1 MRHLLDFQDISKN
14 HLENLIERTRSLEVK
29 PENLDCM
36 TLLKFDEP
44 STRTR
49 LSFAIAAEKL
59 GIKTFESSDVISAK
73 QKGEMLQH
81 ELETY
86 ISMGIEILVLRTKEN
101 NINDYREF
109 KEIGIISGG
118 FGNKSH
124 PTQALIDISTLY
136 SFDKLTDTSTPVT
149 YVGDVKHSRVF
160 ESGRQLL
167 NLLGYKVG
175 VFTDQNL
182 LPDNKNDLEIYE
194 SWDEVFEN
202 SNSIELLRVQK
213 ERMLDIEKINFDNYI
228 KNYQLTKKILD
239 KSQKDLIV
247 LHPMPINIGIE
258 ISEDAIEDKKIKYI
272 DQLSHAIPSRIAA
285 YKYVKGEIWL
295 KFLDL

>member
-1 MRHLLDFQDISKN
+1 MRHFLDFQDINKN

-36 TLLKFDEP
+36 ALLKFDEP

-49 LSFAIAAEKL
+49 LSFSVAAEKL

-73 QKGEMLQH
+73 QKGEILKH
-81 ELETY
+81 EVETY
-86 ISMGIEILVLRTKEN
+86 VSMGIEILVLRTKEN
-101 NINDYREF
+101 NIDDYREF
-109 KEIGIISGG
+109 EDIAVISAG

-124 PTQALIDISTLY
+124 PTQALVDISTLY
-136 SFDKLTDTSTPVT
+136 SLNKINEKRTPVT

-167 NLLGYKVG
+167 NLLGFKVG
-175 VFTDQNL
+175 VFTDKNL

-194 SWDEVFEN
+194 SWGEVFEN
-202 SNSIELLRVQK
+202 SNAIELLRVQK
-213 ERMLDIEKINFDNYI
+213 ERLQDKEEINFDEYI
-228 KNYQLTKKILD
+228 NSYQLTKDVLN
-239 KSQKDLIV
+239 KSQSDMAV

-258 ISEDAIEDKKIKYI
+258 ISEDAIEDSKIKYK
-272 DQLSHAIPSRIAA
+272 DQLSHAIPSRIVAF
-285 YKYVKGEIWL
+285 KYVRDEI
-295 KFLDL
+295 

>member
-36 TLLKFDEP
+36 ALLKFDEP

-49 LSFAIAAEKL
+49 LSFAVAAEKL

-73 QKGEMLQH
+73 QKGEILKH
-81 ELETY
+81 EVETY
-86 ISMGIEILVLRTKEN
+86 VSMGIEILVLRTREN
-101 NINDYREF
+101 NIDDYREF
-109 KEIGIISGG
+109 EDIAVISAG

-124 PTQALIDISTLY
+124 PTQALVDISTLY
-136 SFDKLTDTSTPVT
+136 SLNKINEKRTPVT

-167 NLLGYKVG
+167 NLLGFKVG
-175 VFTDQNL
+175 VFTDKNL

-202 SNSIELLRVQK
+202 SNAIELLRVQK
-213 ERMLDIEKINFDNYI
+213 ERLQDNEEINFDEYI
-228 KNYQLTKKILD
+228 NSYQLTKDVLN
-239 KSQKDLIV
+239 KSQSDMAV

-258 ISEDAIEDKKIKYI
+258 ISEDAIEDSKIKYK
-272 DQLSHAIPSRIAA
+272 DQLSHAIPSRIVAF
-285 YKYVKGEIWL
+285 KYVRDEI
-295 KFLDL
+295 

>member
-1 MRHLLDFQDISKN
+1 MRHLLDFQDINKN

-36 TLLKFDEP
+36 ALLKFDEP

-49 LSFAIAAEKL
+49 LSFAVAAEKL

-73 QKGEMLQH
+73 QKGEILKH
-81 ELETY
+81 EVETY
-86 ISMGIEILVLRTKEN
+86 VSMGIEILVLRTKEN
-101 NINDYREF
+101 NIDDYREF
-109 KEIGIISGG
+109 EDIAVISAG

-124 PTQALIDISTLY
+124 PTQALVDISTLY
-136 SFDKLTDTSTPVT
+136 SLIKINEKRTPVT

-167 NLLGYKVG
+167 NLLGFKVG
-175 VFTDQNL
+175 VFTDKNL

-194 SWDEVFEN
+194 SWGEVFEN
-202 SNSIELLRVQK
+202 SNAIELLRVQK
-213 ERMLDIEKINFDNYI
+213 ERLQDKEEINFDEYI
-228 KNYQLTKKILD
+228 NSYQLTKDVLN
-239 KSQKDLIV
+239 KSQSDMAV

-258 ISEDAIEDKKIKYI
+258 ISEDAIEDSKIKYK
-272 DQLSHAIPSRIAA
+272 DQLSHAIPSRIVAF
-285 YKYVKGEIWL
+285 KYVRDEI
-295 KFLDL
+295 

>member
-1 MRHLLDFQDISKN
+1 MRHLLDFQDINKN
-14 HLENLIERTRSLEVK
+14 RLENLIEKTRSLEVK

-36 TLLKFDEP
+36 ALLKFDEP

-49 LSFAIAAEKL
+49 LSFAVAAEKL

-73 QKGEMLQH
+73 QKGEILKH
-81 ELETY
+81 EVETY
-86 ISMGIEILVLRTKEN
+86 VSMGIEILVLRTKEN
-101 NINDYREF
+101 NIDDYREF
-109 KEIGIISGG
+109 EDIAVISAG

-124 PTQALIDISTLY
+124 PTQALVDISTLY
-136 SFDKLTDTSTPVT
+136 SLNKINEIRTPVT

-167 NLLGYKVG
+167 NLLGFKVG
-175 VFTDQNL
+175 VFTDKNL

-202 SNSIELLRVQK
+202 SNAIELLRVQK
-213 ERMLDIEKINFDNYI
+213 ERLQDKEEINFDEYI
-228 KNYQLTKKILD
+228 NSYQLTKDVLN
-239 KSQKDLIV
+239 KSQSDLAV

-258 ISEDAIEDKKIKYI
+258 ISEDAIEDSKIKYK
-272 DQLSHAIPSRIAA
+272 DQLSHAIPSRIVAF
-285 YKYVKGEIWL
+285 KYVRDEI
-295 KFLDL
+295 

>member
-1 MRHLLDFQDISKN
+1 MRHFLDFQDINKN

-36 TLLKFDEP
+36 ALLKFDEP

-49 LSFAIAAEKL
+49 LSFAVAAEKL

-73 QKGEMLQH
+73 QKGEILKH
-81 ELETY
+81 EVETY
-86 ISMGIEILVLRTKEN
+86 VSMGIEILVLRTREN
-101 NINDYREF
+101 NIDDYREF
-109 KEIGIISGG
+109 EDIAVISAG

-124 PTQALIDISTLY
+124 PTQALVDISTLY
-136 SFDKLTDTSTPVT
+136 SLNKINEKRTPVT

-167 NLLGYKVG
+167 NLLGFKVG
-175 VFTDQNL
+175 VFTDKNL
-182 LPDNKNDLEIYE
+182 LPNNKNDLEIYE

-202 SNSIELLRVQK
+202 SNAIELLRVQK
-213 ERMLDIEKINFDNYI
+213 ERLQDNEEINFDEYI
-228 KNYQLTKKILD
+228 NSYQLTKDVLN
-239 KSQKDLIV
+239 KSQSDLAV

-258 ISEDAIEDKKIKYI
+258 ISEDAIEDSKIKYK
-272 DQLSHAIPSRIAA
+272 DQLSHAIPSRIVAF
-285 YKYVKGEIWL
+285 KYVRDEI
-295 KFLDL
+295 

>member
-1 MRHLLDFQDISKN
+1 MRHFLDFQDINKN

-36 TLLKFDEP
+36 ALLKFDEP

-49 LSFAIAAEKL
+49 LSFAVAAEKL

-73 QKGEMLQH
+73 QKGEILKH
-81 ELETY
+81 EVETY
-86 ISMGIEILVLRTKEN
+86 VSMGIEILVLRTKEN
-101 NINDYREF
+101 NIDDYREF
-109 KEIGIISGG
+109 EDIAVISAG

-124 PTQALIDISTLY
+124 PTQALVDISTLY
-136 SFDKLTDTSTPVT
+136 SLNKINEKRTPVT

-167 NLLGYKVG
+167 NLLGFKVG
-175 VFTDQNL
+175 VFTDKNL

-194 SWDEVFEN
+194 SWGEVFEN
-202 SNSIELLRVQK
+202 SNAIELLRVQK
-213 ERMLDIEKINFDNYI
+213 ERLQEKEEINFDEYI
-228 KNYQLTKKILD
+228 NSYQLTKDVLN
-239 KSQKDLIV
+239 KSQSDLAV

-258 ISEDAIEDKKIKYI
+258 ISEDAIEDSKIKYK
-272 DQLSHAIPSRIAA
+272 DQLSHAIPSRIVAF
-285 YKYVKGEIWL
+285 KYVRDEI
-295 KFLDL
+295 

>member
-36 TLLKFDEP
+36 ALLKFDEP

-49 LSFAIAAEKL
+49 LSFAVAAEKL

-73 QKGEMLQH
+73 QKGEILKH
-81 ELETY
+81 EVETY
-86 ISMGIEILVLRTKEN
+86 VSMGIEILVLRTKEN
-101 NINDYREF
+101 NIDDYREF
-109 KEIGIISGG
+109 EDIAVISAG

-124 PTQALIDISTLY
+124 PTQALVDISTLY
-136 SFDKLTDTSTPVT
+136 SLNKINEKRTPVT

-167 NLLGYKVG
+167 NLLGFKVG
-175 VFTDQNL
+175 VFTDKNL

-194 SWDEVFEN
+194 SWGEVFEN
-202 SNSIELLRVQK
+202 SNAIELLRVQK
-213 ERMLDIEKINFDNYI
+213 ERLQDKEEINFDEYI
-228 KNYQLTKKILD
+228 NSYQLTKDVLN
-239 KSQKDLIV
+239 KSQSDLAV

-258 ISEDAIEDKKIKYI
+258 ISEDAIEDSKIKYK
-272 DQLSHAIPSRIAA
+272 DQLSHAIPSRIVAF
-285 YKYVKGEIWL
+285 KYVRDEI
-295 KFLDL
+295 

>member
-1 MRHLLDFQDISKN
+1 MRHFLDFQDINKN

-36 TLLKFDEP
+36 ALLKFDEP

-49 LSFAIAAEKL
+49 LSFAVAAEKL

-73 QKGEMLQH
+73 QKGEILKH
-81 ELETY
+81 EVETY
-86 ISMGIEILVLRTKEN
+86 VSMGIEILVLRTKEN
-101 NINDYREF
+101 NIDDYREF
-109 KEIGIISGG
+109 EDIAVISAG

-124 PTQALIDISTLY
+124 PTQALVDISTLY
-136 SFDKLTDTSTPVT
+136 SLNKINEIRTPVT

-167 NLLGYKVG
+167 NLLGFKVG
-175 VFTDQNL
+175 VFTDKNL

-194 SWDEVFEN
+194 SWGEVFEN
-202 SNSIELLRVQK
+202 SNAIELLRVQK
-213 ERMLDIEKINFDNYI
+213 ERLQDKEEINFDEYI
-228 KNYQLTKKILD
+228 NSYQLTKDVLN
-239 KSQKDLIV
+239 KSQSDLAV

-258 ISEDAIEDKKIKYI
+258 ISEDAIEDSKIKYK
-272 DQLSHAIPSRIAA
+272 DQLSHAIPSRIVAF
-285 YKYVKGEIWL
+285 KYVRDEI
-295 KFLDL
+295 

>member
-1 MRHLLDFQDISKN
+1 MRHFLDFQDINKN

-36 TLLKFDEP
+36 ALLKFDEP

-49 LSFAIAAEKL
+49 LSFAVAAEKL

-73 QKGEMLQH
+73 QKGEILKH
-81 ELETY
+81 EVETY
-86 ISMGIEILVLRTKEN
+86 VSMGIEILVLRTREN
-101 NINDYREF
+101 NIDDYREF
-109 KEIGIISGG
+109 EDIAVISAG

-124 PTQALIDISTLY
+124 PTQALVDISTLY
-136 SFDKLTDTSTPVT
+136 SLNKINEKRTPVT

-167 NLLGYKVG
+167 NLLGFKVG
-175 VFTDQNL
+175 VFTDKNL

-202 SNSIELLRVQK
+202 SNAIELLRVQK
-213 ERMLDIEKINFDNYI
+213 ERLQDKEEINFDEYI
-228 KNYQLTKKILD
+228 NSYQLTKEILN
-239 KSQKDLIV
+239 KSKSDMAI

-258 ISEDAIEDKKIKYI
+258 ISEDAIEDSKIKYK
-272 DQLSHAIPSRIAA
+272 DQLSHAIPSRIVAF
-285 YKYVKGEIWL
+285 KYVRDEI
-295 KFLDL
+295 

>member
-1 MRHLLDFQDISKN
+1 MRHLLDFQDVNKN
-14 HLENLIERTRSLEVK
+14 HLENLIEKTRSLEVK
-29 PENLDCM
+29 LENLGSLA
-36 TLLKFDEP
+36 LLKFDEP

-49 LSFAIAAEKL
+49 LSFAIAADKL
-59 GIKTFESSDVISAK
+59 GIKTFESSDVVSAK
-73 QKGEMLQH
+73 QKGEILKH
-81 ELETY
+81 EIETY
-86 ISMGIEILVLRTKEN
+86 VSMGIEVLVLRTKEN
-101 NINDYREF
+101 NIDDYREF
-109 KEIGIISGG
+109 NNISVISAG

-136 SFDKLTDTSTPVT
+136 SLNKINEKRTPVT

-167 NLLGYKVG
+167 NILGFKVG
-175 VFTDQNL
+175 VFTDKKL
-182 LPDNKNDLEIYE
+182 LPDNKNDLEIYQ

-202 SNSIELLRVQK
+202 SNAIELLRIQK
-213 ERMLDIEKINFDNYI
+213 ERLEDNEELSFDEYINS
-228 KNYQLTKKILD
+228 YQLTKEVLS
-239 KSQKDLIV
+239 KSQSDLAV

-285 YKYVKGEIWL
+285 YKYVKGEI
-295 KFLDL
+295 

>member
-1 MRHLLDFQDISKN
+1 MRHFLDFQDINKN

-36 TLLKFDEP
+36 ALLKFDEP

-49 LSFAIAAEKL
+49 LSFAVAAEKL

-73 QKGEMLQH
+73 QKGEILKH
-81 ELETY
+81 EVETY
-86 ISMGIEILVLRTKEN
+86 VSMGIEILVLRTKEN
-101 NINDYREF
+101 NIDDYREF
-109 KEIGIISGG
+109 EDIAVISAG

-124 PTQALIDISTLY
+124 PTQALVDISTLY
-136 SFDKLTDTSTPVT
+136 SLNKINEKRTPVT

-167 NLLGYKVG
+167 NLLGFKVG
-175 VFTDQNL
+175 VFTDKNL

-202 SNSIELLRVQK
+202 SNAIELLRVQK
-213 ERMLDIEKINFDNYI
+213 ERLQDNEEINFDEYI
-228 KNYQLTKKILD
+228 NSYQLTKDVLN
-239 KSQKDLIV
+239 KSQSDLAV

-258 ISEDAIEDKKIKYI
+258 ISEDAIEDSKIKYK
-272 DQLSHAIPSRIAA
+272 DQLSHAIPSRIVAF
-285 YKYVKGEIWL
+285 KYVRDEI
-295 KFLDL
+295 

>member
-1 MRHLLDFQDISKN
+1 MRHFLDFQDINKN

-36 TLLKFDEP
+36 ALLKFDEP

-49 LSFAIAAEKL
+49 LSFAVAAEKL

-73 QKGEMLQH
+73 QKGEILKH
-81 ELETY
+81 EVETY
-86 ISMGIEILVLRTKEN
+86 VSMGIEILVLRTKEN
-101 NINDYREF
+101 NIDDYREF
-109 KEIGIISGG
+109 EDIAVISAG

-124 PTQALIDISTLY
+124 PTQALVDISTLY
-136 SFDKLTDTSTPVT
+136 SLNKINEKRTPVT

-167 NLLGYKVG
+167 NLLGFKVG
-175 VFTDQNL
+175 VFTDKNL

-194 SWDEVFEN
+194 SWGEVFEN
-202 SNSIELLRVQK
+202 SNAIELLRVQK
-213 ERMLDIEKINFDNYI
+213 ERLQDKEEINFDEYI
-228 KNYQLTKKILD
+228 NSYQLTKDVLN
-239 KSQKDLIV
+239 KSQSDMAV

-258 ISEDAIEDKKIKYI
+258 ISEDAIEDSKIKYK
-272 DQLSHAIPSRIAA
+272 DQLSHAIPSRIVAF
-285 YKYVKGEIWL
+285 KYARDEI
-295 KFLDL
+295 

>member
-1 MRHLLDFQDISKN
+1 MRHFLDFQDINKN

-36 TLLKFDEP
+36 ALLKFDEP

-49 LSFAIAAEKL
+49 LSFAVAAEKL

-73 QKGEMLQH
+73 QKGEILKH
-81 ELETY
+81 EVETY
-86 ISMGIEILVLRTKEN
+86 VSMGIEILVLRTREN
-101 NINDYREF
+101 NIDDYREF
-109 KEIGIISGG
+109 EDIAVISAG

-124 PTQALIDISTLY
+124 PTQALVDISTLY
-136 SFDKLTDTSTPVT
+136 SLNKINEKRTPVT

-167 NLLGYKVG
+167 NLLGFKVG
-175 VFTDQNL
+175 VFTDKNL

-194 SWDEVFEN
+194 SWGEVFEN
-202 SNSIELLRVQK
+202 SNAIELLRVQK
-213 ERMLDIEKINFDNYI
+213 ERLQDKEEINFDEYI
-228 KNYQLTKKILD
+228 NSYQLTKDVLN
-239 KSQKDLIV
+239 KSQSDLAV

-258 ISEDAIEDKKIKYI
+258 ISEDAIEDSKIKYK
-272 DQLSHAIPSRIAA
+272 DQLSHAIPSRIVAF
-285 YKYVKGEIWL
+285 KYVRDEI
-295 KFLDL
+295 

>member
-36 TLLKFDEP
+36 ALLKFDEP

-49 LSFAIAAEKL
+49 LSFAVAAEKL

-73 QKGEMLQH
+73 QKGEILKH
-81 ELETY
+81 EVETY
-86 ISMGIEILVLRTKEN
+86 VSMGIEILVLRTREN
-101 NINDYREF
+101 NIDDYREF
-109 KEIGIISGG
+109 EDIAVISAG

-124 PTQALIDISTLY
+124 PTQALVDISTLY
-136 SFDKLTDTSTPVT
+136 SLNKINEKRTPVT

-167 NLLGYKVG
+167 NLLGFKVG
-175 VFTDQNL
+175 VFTDKNL
-182 LPDNKNDLEIYE
+182 LPNNKNDLEIYE

-202 SNSIELLRVQK
+202 SNAIELLRVQK
-213 ERMLDIEKINFDNYI
+213 ERLQDNEEINFDEYI
-228 KNYQLTKKILD
+228 NSYQLTKDVLN
-239 KSQKDLIV
+239 KSQSDMAV

-258 ISEDAIEDKKIKYI
+258 ISEDAIEDSKIKYK
-272 DQLSHAIPSRIAA
+272 DQLSHAIPSRIVAF
-285 YKYVKGEIWL
+285 KYVRDEI
-295 KFLDL
+295 

>member
-1 MRHLLDFQDISKN
+1 MRHFLDFQDINKN

-36 TLLKFDEP
+36 ALLKFDEP

-49 LSFAIAAEKL
+49 LSFAVAAEKL

-73 QKGEMLQH
+73 QKGEILKH
-81 ELETY
+81 EVETY
-86 ISMGIEILVLRTKEN
+86 VSMGIEILVLRTREN
-101 NINDYREF
+101 NIDDYREF
-109 KEIGIISGG
+109 EDIAVISAG

-124 PTQALIDISTLY
+124 PTQALVDISTLY
-136 SFDKLTDTSTPVT
+136 SLNKINEKRTPVT

-167 NLLGYKVG
+167 NLLGFKVG
-175 VFTDQNL
+175 VFTDKNL

-202 SNSIELLRVQK
+202 SNAIELLRVQK
-213 ERMLDIEKINFDNYI
+213 ERLQDNEEINFDEYI
-228 KNYQLTKKILD
+228 NSYQLTKDVLN
-239 KSQKDLIV
+239 KSQSDMAV

-258 ISEDAIEDKKIKYI
+258 ISEDAIEDSKIKYK
-272 DQLSHAIPSRIAA
+272 DQLSHAIPSRIVAF
-285 YKYVKGEIWL
+285 KYVRDEI
-295 KFLDL
+295 

>member
-1 MRHLLDFQDISKN
+1 MRHLLDFQDINKN
-14 HLENLIERTRSLEVK
+14 RLENLIERTRSLEVK

-36 TLLKFDEP
+36 ALLKFDEP

-49 LSFAIAAEKL
+49 LSFAVAAEKL

-73 QKGEMLQH
+73 QKGEILKH
-81 ELETY
+81 EVETY
-86 ISMGIEILVLRTKEN
+86 VSMGIEILVLRTKEN
-101 NINDYREF
+101 NIDDYREF
-109 KEIGIISGG
+109 EDIAVISAG

-124 PTQALIDISTLY
+124 PTQALVDISTLY
-136 SFDKLTDTSTPVT
+136 SLNKINEIRTPVT

-167 NLLGYKVG
+167 NLLGFKVG
-175 VFTDQNL
+175 VFTDKNL

-202 SNSIELLRVQK
+202 SNAIELLRVQK
-213 ERMLDIEKINFDNYI
+213 ERLQDKEEINFDEYI
-228 KNYQLTKKILD
+228 NSYQLTKDVLN
-239 KSQKDLIV
+239 KSQSDLAV

-258 ISEDAIEDKKIKYI
+258 ISEDAIEDSKIKYK
-272 DQLSHAIPSRIAA
+272 DQLSHAIPSRIVAF
-285 YKYVKGEIWL
+285 KYVRDEI
-295 KFLDL
+295 